1 MRKWFAIVGREYITR
16 VRRRAFILSTLLGP
30 VLMVGFIALM
40 VVFTQSQERNE
51 KILII
56 DTVELLSYTHEGK
69 GEQVPYC
76 PDCFPLRDFL
86 EYRFTKEDTITKE
99 GFLASEYTG
108 MIEFDESILQNAKA
122 HLYYVTAQSV
132 NAKSAIK
139 RDLSNAV
146 EKLRV
151 KQELNLEYETYKKLK
166 VDIGLKTINI
176 ETQDKNAENRSLV
189 GWVFSMFMFMFIMI
203 YGMHVMR
210 GVIEEKS
217 NRIVEVVVSIVKP
230 ETLMGAKVAGIGL
243 VGLTQII
250 AWSILSWILF
260 LLFGA
265 YAESSGMLTEIM
277 AENGELVAATNL
289 NTFMRAHED
298 LDVLLQIHWLQM
310 IGWGLFFYLG
320 GFALY
325 GSMFAA
331 VGASVEQESDAQYLL
346 LPVMLPL
353 MFSYILNI
361 QILSSPE
368 TTLAEVCSYVPF
380 TAPITMMVRLSM
392 GVQWWE
398 LAISA
403 LILIVTVFLMIKLAA
418 RIYRTGIFMYGKKPT
433 LKEMFKWLTYKN
445 K

>member
-1 MRKWFAIVGREYITR
+1 
-16 VRRRAFILSTLLGP
+16 
-30 VLMVGFIALM
+30 
-40 VVFTQSQERNE
+40 
-51 KILII
+51 
-56 DTVELLSYTHEGK
+56 
-69 GEQVPYC
+69 
-76 PDCFPLRDFL
+76 
-86 EYRFTKEDTITKE
+86 
-99 GFLASEYTG
+99 
-108 MIEFDESILQNAKA
+108 
-122 HLYYVTAQSV
+122 
-132 NAKSAIK
+132 
-139 RDLSNAV
+139 
-146 EKLRV
+146 
-151 KQELNLEYETYKKLK
+151 
-166 VDIGLKTINI
+166 
-176 ETQDKNAENRSLV
+176 
-189 GWVFSMFMFMFIMI
+189 
-203 YGMHVMR
+203 
-210 GVIEEKS
+210 
-217 NRIVEVVVSIVKP
+217 
-230 ETLMGAKVAGIGL
+230 
-243 VGLTQII
+243 
-250 AWSILSWILF
+250 
-260 LLFGA
+260 
-265 YAESSGMLTEIM
+265 MLTEIM